1 MLKFKELVIEN
12 FGPYKERQ
20 SILFEDGVNI
30 MWGNNGRGKTT
41 LLNAFR
47 FVLYGKV
54 YGRDAE
60 NAHSLAEVSNWES
73 AKEDIYGFKVSLKM
87 EYDGTDYTLTRNY
100 SLKKDG
106 APPQSDDDY
115 TEYVFLKRDNS
126 ILSDMEM
133 KQTLDSIMPE
143 NISRFFLFDGELL
156 SEYEDLLRDNK
167 SIGLKIKESIENI
180 LGVPILTNGLA
191 SIGEASDRF
200 SKRFTEELKKDKKN
214 QKLGMTLSTLQEK
227 ADQLKIDLASLK
239 AKYKDTDDRRKDLD
253 ALGRKYERTNKLL
266 ERIDYLE
273 KDLSKLLDN
282 EKDTSDRLKG
292 MNRNLW
298 LSYLDSTVK
307 QQIMA
312 LDDQIEELKQKE
324 SEASVRA
331 VMKATLMEGLQTGNC
346 PVCKQ
351 SITASQMES
360 LLADIN
366 MGDSGMPGLTEA
378 ESAKLSSL
386 RAYRSILTKDL
397 EIETVKSIKLAS
409 EALSKIRSS
418 IAQDK
423 QEILDTKS
431 QLANV
436 SGIDE
441 IKNNTLELAKCLSE
455 LELISQSI
463 SEHDIELLDVQNKF
477 KDLDAKIG
485 KNSSGINVTKITRL
499 KETAEQLENIFSKG
513 RDLYTLNLKTKIEE
527 DATILFK
534 SLSSEPEYDRL
545 KINDSY
551 GLNIVHKD
559 GSIIS
564 IKAAGYMHIV
574 SLCLIGALQKNAPM
588 QGPVI
593 IDSPFGRLDSVN
605 TKRLTQSLDKLSHE
619 VIVLLYDNEMNAQ
632 DARSSLKEKLVKEY
646 SLERI
651 SSRNTK
657 IVEGGYDG

>member
-1 MLKFKELVIEN
+1 MLKFKELGIDN
-12 FGPYKERQ
+12 FGPYKEHQ
-20 SILFEDGVNI
+20 SIVVEDGVNI

-47 FVLYGKV
+47 FVLFGKV

-73 AKEDIYGFKVSLKM
+73 AKEGRYGFKVSLKM
-87 EYDGTDYTLTRNY
+87 EYDGIDYTLTRIY
-100 SLKKDG
+100 SLKNDVTH
-106 APPQSDDDY
+106 PQSDEDY
-115 TEYVFLKRDNS
+115 TEFASLKRNNS
-126 ILSDMEM
+126 ILSDIEM
-133 KQTLDSIMPE
+133 QQALGAIMPE

-191 SIGEASDRF
+191 SIDEASDRF
-200 SKRFTEELKKDKKN
+200 SKKLTEELKKDNKN
-214 QKLGMTLSTLQEK
+214 QQLAMSLATLQEK

-239 AKYKDTDDRRKDLD
+239 ATYKDTDDKRKGLD
-253 ALGRKYERTNKLL
+253 ALVRKSERTNKLL
-266 ERIDYLE
+266 EKIDYLE
-273 KDLSKLLDN
+273 KDLSKLLND
-282 EKDTSDRLKG
+282 EKISSDILKG

-298 LSYLDSTVK
+298 LSYLDGTIK
-307 QQIMA
+307 HQIMEI
-312 LDDQIEELKQKE
+312 DEQIVEIKQKE

-331 VMKATLMEGLQTGNC
+331 VMKATLREGLQTGNC
-346 PVCKQ
+346 PICKQ
-351 SITASQMES
+351 SITASQMETLIS
-360 LLADIN
+360 DIN
-366 MGDSGMPGLTEA
+366 IGDSGKLGLTEA
-378 ESAKLSSL
+378 ESANLSTL
-386 RAYRSILTKDL
+386 IAHRSILTMDS

-431 QLANV
+431 QLVNV
-436 SGIDE
+436 SGMDE
-441 IKNNTLELAKCLSE
+441 IKNNTLELAKCLAE

-463 SEHDIELLDVQNKF
+463 SVHENDILEVQKKI
-477 KDLDAKIG
+477 KDLEDKIG
-485 KNSSGINVTKITRL
+485 KNSSGVNLTKIKRL
-499 KETAEQLENIFSKG
+499 KETAEKLKNIFTKG
-513 RDLYTLNLKTKIEE
+513 RDLYTLTLKTKIEE
-527 DATILFK
+527 DATTLFK
-534 SLSSEPEYDRL
+534 CLSSEPEYDRL

-551 GLNIVHKD
+551 GLNIVHND

-605 TKRLTQSLDKLSHE
+605 TKRLTESLDKLSHE

-651 SSRNTK
+651 SSRNTR